1 MVAASSLTR
10 AAPRPATRWSSI
22 RSAPSATAAAS
33 ARSSGATASSAHGIR
48 RSRSCKPSW
57 TSSPARSS
65 NIHPANTERPPRCG
79 EGAYLYHWCACTG
92 ALLLRRAIAG
102 LLHDPHADVQPPE
115 RHQVA
120 VFQGV
125 GPADTKRQA
134 VDVRAVRAAQVHHKE
149 LVAAGAQHDMPPAYA
164 VIVAAPGADVHVEP
178 VVRLAV
184 RANHHIPPDLQRHGP
199 ARHADGGED
208 HAPVPAT
215 GALLIAVGAAGRRRH
230 DLKLLLWLA
239 PGPLCQAEEG
249 VVVDIP
255 VEVSC
260 VLRLH
265 RTPRSLS
272 QGAVCAPVERT
283 APVLT
288 KYNPC
293 ARAAHSRIAPYLP
306 LERHT
311 KRREAHSR

>member
-1 MVAASSLTR
+1 
-10 AAPRPATRWSSI
+10 
-22 RSAPSATAAAS
+22 
-33 ARSSGATASSAHGIR
+33 
-48 RSRSCKPSW
+48 
-57 TSSPARSS
+57 
-65 NIHPANTERPPRCG
+65 
-79 EGAYLYHWCACTG
+79 
-92 ALLLRRAIAG
+92 
-102 LLHDPHADVQPPE
+102 DVQPPE

-215 GALLIAVGAAGRRRH
+215 GALDRKSTRLNSSHVKISYAVIA
-230 DLKLLLWLA
+230 LKKKMSSS
-239 PGPLCQAEEG
+239 G
-249 VVVDIP
+249 
-255 VEVSC
+255 
-260 VLRLH
+260 
-265 RTPRSLS
+265 T
-272 QGAVCAPVERT
+272 
-283 APVLT
+283 
-288 KYNPC
+288 
-293 ARAAHSRIAPYLP
+293 
-306 LERHT
+306 
-311 KRREAHSR
+311 